1 MSKYVRVMRSI
12 WTDPDWLALSSR
24 SKMIYLQLISQA
36 NISKAGVLPTVPRR
50 WASMY
55 PDLDVDDILASIDDL
70 STAGFVLVDEDT
82 EELLVRTYMR
92 YDEMYAQPNGRKAI
106 LAATDEI
113 VSGTLRATVEE
124 ELEDLTGEG
133 SDNPSGNPS
142 RNLSGKGS
150 GNPSGKG
157 SLTPRTRNL
166 EPGTRNHEPSSGEIE
181 IVDRFDEFWRLY
193 PRKTGKAQAVKAWSK
208 LKPGDHDHAIGI
220 LPEHV
225 AYWHRND
232 TATQFIPH
240 PATWLNGRRWEDEL
254 PADKPSAPRRE
265 APGMGALRRLM
276 EETHNDS

>member
-12 WTDPDWLALSSR
+12 WTDPDWLELSSR

-55 PDLDVDDILASIDDL
+55 PDLEVDDILAAIDDL

-106 LAATDEI
+106 TAATDEI
-113 VSGTLRATVEE
+113 VSATLRATVEQE
-124 ELEDLTGEG
+124 FEDLTGE
-133 SDNPSGNPS
+133 SSGNPS
-142 RNLSGKGS
+142 D
-150 GNPSGKG
+150 NPSGKG

-166 EPGTRNHEPSSGEIE
+166 EPGTPDHEPSTDVEA
-181 IVDRFDEFWRLY
+181 VDQFEDFWKAY

-208 LKPGDHDHAIGI
+208 LRPGDQAQAISI

-225 AYWHRND
+225 AYWHRAG

-254 PADKPSAPRRE
+254 PSADQTRTRRE
-265 APGMGALRRLM
+265 APGMGAVRRLM
-276 EETHNDS
+276 EEAQNGS

>member
-12 WTDPDWLALSSR
+12 WTDPDWLELSSR

-55 PDLDVDDILASIDDL
+55 PDLEVDDILAAIEDL
-70 STAGFVLVDEDT
+70 TSAGFVLVDEDT

-106 LAATDEI
+106 TAATDEI
-113 VSGTLRATVEE
+113 VSSTLRATVEQ
-124 ELEDLTGEG
+124 ELEELTGEG
-133 SDNPSGNPS
+133 SDNPSGNP
-142 RNLSGKGS
+142 SGKGS

-166 EPGTRNHEPSSGEIE
+166 EPGTLNHEPSTDVEL
-181 IVDRFDEFWRLY
+181 VDGFDDFWRAY
-193 PRKTGKAQAVKAWSK
+193 PRKTGKAQAVKAWGK
-208 LKPGDHDHAIGI
+208 LKPVDREQAVGI

-225 AYWHRND
+225 SYWHRAG

-254 PADKPSAPRRE
+254 PSADQTRSRRE
-265 APGMGALRRLM
+265 APGMGAVRRLM
-276 EETHNDS
+276 EEAQNGS